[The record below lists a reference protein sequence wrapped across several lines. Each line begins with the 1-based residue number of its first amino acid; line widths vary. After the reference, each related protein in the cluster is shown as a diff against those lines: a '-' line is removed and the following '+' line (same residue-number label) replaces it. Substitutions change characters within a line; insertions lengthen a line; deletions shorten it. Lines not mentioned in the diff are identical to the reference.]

1 MVNKWNFNNFGE
13 KNIDSITRMLEKERQ
28 EIKENK
34 DKEKPKV
41 YRMIN
46 KPCCS
51 GRVNITKES
60 IEKCAKTLLK

>member
-1 MVNKWNFNNFGE
+1 
-13 KNIDSITRMLEKERQ
+13 MLEKERQ
-28 EIKENK
+28 EIEENK

-46 KPCCS
+46 KPCGS

-60 IEKCAKTLLK
+60 REKCARALLK